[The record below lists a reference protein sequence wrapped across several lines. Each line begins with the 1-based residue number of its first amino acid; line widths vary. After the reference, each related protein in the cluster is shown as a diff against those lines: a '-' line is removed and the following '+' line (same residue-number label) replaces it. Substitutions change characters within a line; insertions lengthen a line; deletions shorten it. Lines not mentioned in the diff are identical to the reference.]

1 MQRAAAATRAFESPP
16 RDGGERRRKH
26 GGTAAKMQRAA
37 AAARAFESPPRDG
50 ERRHHRSRHRRRGG
64 ADGDGNGAADAA
76 APPAVEPGAAAAGER
91 SPRLLPTALL
101 HSPPPSDERRL
112 RAAAAAADGADAS
125 PQFDIDPEVG
135 PGTAT
140 PSARVSPKAG
150 VTFDGG
156 DGADD
161 GGGGG
166 GGGERSSTTEDI
178 LAMAAE
184 RARLKRETKRQ
195 SAAAAAAAD
204 GGGARGSVCRA
215 SRLSAAAAQLKIA
228 KDAAA
233 ADGGGGGGGD
243 GDGDG
248 DGDGAGG
255 AAPEAD
261 PLDYAMDAQ
270 GNFVLAAKPEAAGGS
285 GGGADGRRGS
295 GWLALKGAVHDQNV
309 GENAMEA
316 LQQGHKEPT
325 NFVRRMC
332 WRLAKTRGFNAVI
345 LLTIGAN
352 ALVMAME
359 VPRLPAATAT
369 LMGNL
374 ELIFNVVFTIELVI
388 KLVAFGCCA
397 SQDAYFRSA
406 WNALDCLIVICG
418 WLTIVLAAL
427 RLDELGSVKL
437 LRLFRVLRPLR
448 SMTVVPMLRN
458 IINAIFAAVRDLG
471 NNMLLIMFFLAMFAI
486 FYVSLLS
493 SALRRRCRDDLTG
506 AFVYPK
512 GVVCGARE
520 CPANSTCVDAAA
532 SAANATSFL
541 ISEAPHAFKVDAYQ
555 GWHNPLWANPEC
567 VHASGLEPPRTSAR
581 LPPAAHRPPLPHSPQ
596 RYGVV
601 SFDNVGFALLM
612 VFQTWVGV
620 GWTYVMYMVIVSNWV
635 TPQTPHL
642 TRHIPLP
649 QVHGDRRER
658 PRVRGLLHA
667 ELHHRRADAPQPGDR
682 RAGVVVWRGGREAEG
697 GGGAEEEAAGNREGA
712 EEEEGRGGGDDGC
725 RRRRQ

>member
-1 MQRAAAATRAFESPP
+1 
-16 RDGGERRRKH
+16 
-26 GGTAAKMQRAA
+26 
-37 AAARAFESPPRDG
+37 
-50 ERRHHRSRHRRRGG
+50 
-64 ADGDGNGAADAA
+64 
-76 APPAVEPGAAAAGER
+76 
-91 SPRLLPTALL
+91 
-101 HSPPPSDERRL
+101 
-112 RAAAAAADGADAS
+112 
-125 PQFDIDPEVG
+125 
-135 PGTAT
+135 
-140 PSARVSPKAG
+140 
-150 VTFDGG
+150 
-156 DGADD
+156 
-161 GGGGG
+161 
-166 GGGERSSTTEDI
+166 
-178 LAMAAE
+178 
-184 RARLKRETKRQ
+184 
-195 SAAAAAAAD
+195 
-204 GGGARGSVCRA
+204 
-215 SRLSAAAAQLKIA
+215 
-228 KDAAA
+228 
-233 ADGGGGGGGD
+233 
-243 GDGDG
+243 
-248 DGDGAGG
+248 
-255 AAPEAD
+255 
-261 PLDYAMDAQ
+261 MDAQ

-493 SALRRRCRDDLTG
+493 SALRRRC
-506 AFVYPK
+506 
-512 GVVCGARE
+512 
-520 CPANSTCVDAAA
+520 
-532 SAANATSFL
+532 ATTS
-541 ISEAPHAFKVDAYQ
+541 
-555 GWHNPLWANPEC
+555 PE
-567 VHASGLEPPRTSAR
+567 LR
-581 LPPAAHRPPLPHSPQ
+581 LPEGRRVRRARVPGELDVR
-596 RYGVV
+596 RRG
-601 SFDNVGFALLM
+601 GE
-612 VFQTWVGV
+612 
-620 GWTYVMYMVIVSNWV
+620 
-635 TPQTPHL
+635 
-642 TRHIPLP
+642 
-649 QVHGDRRER
+649 RRER
-658 PRVRGLLHA
+658 DFVPHQRGAARVQG
-667 ELHHRRADAPQPGDR
+667 RRVPGVAQPAVG
-682 RAGVVVWRGGREAEG
+682 EP
-697 GGGAEEEAAGNREGA
+697 
-712 EEEEGRGGGDDGC
+712 
-725 RRRRQ
+725 